1 MSRPLRLC
9 REPAREGR
17 RKRHGVQIL
26 ESHRRLVEDT
36 LMGETVRTDLCVI
49 GAGSG
54 GLAVAAGAVQ
64 MGAAVVLIEQG
75 KMGGDCLN
83 YGCVPSKSLIAAARA
98 AHVIRTA
105 GRFGVNGHEPE
116 IDFLRVHDH
125 VKGVIAAIAPHDS
138 KERFEGLGVEVIRA
152 HARFVG
158 PQEVEANGRRI
169 QARRV
174 VVATGSSPAVPPISG
189 LSEVPHLTNETV
201 FDLTERPEHLLVI
214 GGGPIGCELGQAYR
228 RLGARVTVLELF
240 SILPKD
246 DPDAVGVVRDQLRA
260 DGVDLREQ
268 VEVRSVARE
277 GNGVVISIQGAG
289 VEQRVT
295 GSHVLVAAG
304 RRANVDGLDLDAA
317 GIAYS
322 PKGIEVDAR
331 LRTSNKRVYAIGDV
345 AGGPQFT
352 HMAAHHASVV
362 IKNALFKLPAKV
374 DERAVP
380 WVTYTEPELAHV
392 GLTEAMARERGVAL
406 DALRWAFRDNDRA
419 QTERETAGFAKA
431 LVDRRGRIHGAT
443 IVGERAGEL
452 IHPWVLA
459 VANRLK
465 VGALAQFIAPY
476 PTLGEA
482 SKRAAGSYYTP
493 KLFSA
498 RTKSL
503 VRLLM
508 RFS

>member
-1 MSRPLRLC
+1 MA
-9 REPAREGR
+9 EP
-17 RKRHGVQIL
+17 
-26 ESHRRLVEDT
+26 
-36 LMGETVRTDLCVI
+36 VRTDLCVI

-64 MGAAVVLIEQG
+64 MGATVVLIEQG

-83 YGCVPSKSLIAAARA
+83 YGCVPSKSLIAAGRA
-98 AHVIRTA
+98 AHAIRTA

-116 IDFLRVHDH
+116 IDFLGVHGH

-138 KERFEGLGVEVIRA
+138 QERFERLGVDVIRA

-158 PQEVEANGRRI
+158 PQEVEADGRRI
-169 QARRV
+169 QARRIV
-174 VVATGSSPAVPPISG
+174 LATGSSPAVPPIAG
-189 LSEVPHLTNETV
+189 LAEVPHLTNETV
-201 FDLTERPEHLLVI
+201 FDLTERPEHLIVI
-214 GGGPIGCELGQAYR
+214 GGGPIGCELAQAFR
-228 RLGARVTVLELF
+228 RLGAQVTILELF
-240 SILPKD
+240 RVLPKD
-246 DPDAVGVVRDQLRA
+246 DPEAVGVVRDQLRA
-260 DGVDLREQ
+260 EAIDLREQ
-268 VEVRSVARE
+268 IEVRSVARE
-277 GNGVVISIQGAG
+277 GNGVAVTIKEAG
-289 VEQRVT
+289 VEQRIT

-304 RRANVDGLDLDAA
+304 RRANVDGLDLEAA

-322 PKGIEVDAR
+322 KKGIEVDAR
-331 LRTSNKRVYAIGDV
+331 LRTSNRRVYAIGDV
-345 AGGPQFT
+345 AGGFQFT

-374 DERAVP
+374 DDRAVP

-392 GLTEAMARERGVAL
+392 GLTEALARDRGVEI
-406 DALRWAFRDNDRA
+406 DALRWAFNDNDRA
-419 QTERETAGFAKA
+419 QTERATAGFAKA

-459 VANRLK
+459 IAHGIK
-465 VGALAQFIAPY
+465 IGAIAQFIAPY
-476 PTLGEA
+476 PTLGEV

-493 KLFSA
+493 KLFSE
-498 RTKSL
+498 RTKKL